1 MRFFVERIRTDPLYI
16 PGTGLRISMIL
27 SAVMVIGSIIAL
39 LVLRQRMEKLAM
51 ARALAGESEYNDAF
65 GYASKEEKR
74 NRQQVDIKQSKAT
87 ANTSGIEQERAF
99 IPLDELDAREE
110 AAEGENNLEAETAE
124 GENNLEA
131 ETDEGKNNLEA
142 ETAEG
147 ENNLE
152 AETAEGKNNLEA
164 EAAESDSDSDT
175 HK

>member
-65 GYASKEEKR
+65 GYASKGEKR
-74 NRQQVDIKQSKAT
+74 DQQQVDTKQSKAT
-87 ANTSGIEQERAF
+87 ASTSDIEQERAF
-99 IPLDELDAREE
+99 IPLDELDDRTE
-110 AAEGENNLEAETAE
+110 ADESDDNLGAETAE
-124 GENNLEA
+124 GENSLEAEKAEGINRLEA
-131 ETDEGKNNLEA
+131 ET
-142 ETAEG
+142 T
-147 ENNLE
+147 
-152 AETAEGKNNLEA
+152 EGKNNLEA
-164 EAAESDSDSDT
+164 EAAESDPDSDT